1 MRLAGQFYA
10 EAFSGRF
17 GEGRLSTDSENNQKF
32 HTDRISSYQE
42 QEEERHREVYSD
54 GSINED
60 ALGPERDHDSSGDTY
75 AGRLREI
82 TRVLHAHGISR
93 GVTPVKLREILEDL
107 GPTFI
112 KIGQLMSMRSDILPR
127 AYCDELMKLTSDV
140 AAMPFAEV
148 VRVIEASYGRPYG
161 EIFARI
167 DERPLGAAS
176 IAQVHRAVLTT
187 GEEVVVKVQREGIYD
202 TMKRD
207 INLLRRAVKFVPNVI
222 VKGTVD
228 LDQVLDE
235 LWVVTQ
241 EEMNFQTE
249 AANMEEFSRL
259 NEDVKFVCVPRLY
272 RNFTTGRVL
281 VMEYIDGYDITDAG
295 PLMEAGY
302 DMNEIGEKL
311 IDNWMRQVMSD
322 GFFHADPHPGNI
334 MVRDGKIV
342 WIDMGLMG
350 RLTEHDRTAIQMA
363 IEGIADD
370 DNGKIEEAV
379 LSIGK
384 FHGKPDKK
392 KLHSGIESLMH
403 SYGRKGLGD
412 INIASFLGD
421 LMDVMK
427 ENGIQMPHGLTLL
440 ARGLNN
446 IEGVL
451 TQISPEVNM
460 VKIARARMRQEVFD
474 HINWKEEMR
483 NASVNIYKSV
493 RSLTLL
499 PNMIG
504 KLLREYSSGQTRIN
518 LDIHTSDELTDLLG
532 RLSRHFNL
540 GIWVMA
546 LLISSS
552 ILCTTDMQPRLF
564 GIPALGFFGYILA
577 LLLVI
582 YIAVSYL
589 IHRKRK

>member
-1 MRLAGQFYA
+1 MGQ
-10 EAFSGRF
+10 ETGKKDR
-17 GEGRLSTDSENNQKF
+17 QF
-32 HTDRISSYQE
+32 HTERISSYQE
-42 QEEERHREVYSD
+42 GEEERHSEVYSD

-60 ALGPERDHDSSGDTY
+60 AVTGGTASDTY

-82 TRVLHAHGISR
+82 TRVLHAHNISR
-93 GVTPVKLREILEDL
+93 GVTPVKLRQILEDL

-112 KIGQLMSMRSDILPR
+112 KLGQLMSMRSDILPR
-127 AYCDELMKLTSDV
+127 TYCDELMKLTSDV
-140 AAMPFAEV
+140 PAMPFDEV
-148 VRVIEASYGRPYG
+148 VRVIEDSYGRPWG
-161 EIFARI
+161 EIFSSI
-167 DERPLGAAS
+167 DEKPLGAAS

-187 GEEVVVKVQREGIYD
+187 GEEVVVKVQREGIYN

-207 INLLRRAVKFVPNVI
+207 INLLHRAVKFVPNVI

-228 LDQVLDE
+228 LDEVLDE

-249 AANMEEFSRL
+249 ASNMEEFTRL
-259 NEDVKFVCVPRLY
+259 NEDVRFVYVPKLY
-272 RNFTTGRVL
+272 RSFTTGRVL
-281 VMEYIDGYDITDAG
+281 VMEYIDGCDISDQEDLKA
-295 PLMEAGY
+295 AGY

-311 IDNWMRQVMSD
+311 IDNWIRQVMAD

-334 MVRDGKIV
+334 MIRDGRIV

-350 RLTEHDRTAIQMA
+350 RLTEHDRAAIQLA

-384 FHGKPDKK
+384 LRGKPDKK
-392 KLHSGIESLMH
+392 RLHSGIESLMR

-412 INIASFLGD
+412 INIVSFMED

-427 ENGIQMPHGLTLL
+427 DNGIQMPHGLTLL

-451 TQISPEVNM
+451 MKISPGVNM
-460 VKIARARMRQEVFD
+460 VKIAQQRLRQEVFD
-474 HINWKEEMR
+474 HINWKEELR
-483 NASVNIYKSV
+483 NNSVTLYKSV
-493 RSLTLL
+493 KNLAQL
-499 PNMIG
+499 PNLLG
-504 KLLREYSSGQTRIN
+504 KILREYSSGQSRIN
-518 LDIHTSDELTDLLG
+518 LDIHASDELMELAG

-552 ILCTTDMQPRLF
+552 IICTTDMKPRLF
-564 GIPALGFFGYILA
+564 GIPALGFMGYVLA

-589 IHRKRK
+589 IHRKRKK

>member
-1 MRLAGQFYA
+1 MSA
-10 EAFSGRF
+10 
-17 GEGRLSTDSENNQKF
+17 DSEKNKQF
-32 HTDRISSYQE
+32 HTERIASYQE
-42 QEEERHREVYSD
+42 GAEERHREVYPD

-60 ALGPERDHDSSGDTY
+60 VLETGKDQGAAGDSY
-75 AGRLREI
+75 ASRLREI
-82 TRVLHAHGISR
+82 TRVFHAHGISR

-112 KIGQLMSMRSDILPR
+112 KLGQLMSMRSDILPQ
-127 AYCDELMKLTSDV
+127 AYCDELMKLTSEV
-140 AAMPFAEV
+140 SPMPFDEV
-148 VRVIEASYGRPYG
+148 IRVIEDSYGRPYG
-161 EIFARI
+161 EIFASI
-167 DERPLGAAS
+167 EKKPLGAAS
-176 IAQVHRAVLTT
+176 IAQVHRAVLVS
-187 GEEVVVKVQREGIYD
+187 GEDVVVKVQREGIYD

-207 INLLRRAVKFVPNVI
+207 INLLHRAVKFVPDVI

-228 LDQVLDE
+228 LDEVLDE

-259 NEDVKFVCVPRLY
+259 NEDVRFIGIPKLY
-272 RNFTTGRVL
+272 RSYTTGRVL
-281 VMEYIDGYDITDAG
+281 VMEFIDGTDITDIET
-295 PLMEAGY
+295 LKSAGY
-302 DMNEIGEKL
+302 DMDEIGEKL
-311 IDNWMRQVMSD
+311 IDNWIRQVMAD

-334 MVRDGKIV
+334 LIRGGKIV

-350 RLTEHDRTAIQMA
+350 RLSEHDRSAIQLA

-384 FHGKPDKK
+384 FRGRPDKK
-392 KLHSGIESLMH
+392 KLHTGIENLMR
-403 SYGRKGLGD
+403 SYGRQGLGD
-412 INIASFLGD
+412 INIAAFMRD

-451 TQISPEVNM
+451 MQISPGVNM
-460 VKIARARMRQEVFD
+460 VEIARARMTEEDFR
-474 HINWKEEMR
+474 HINWKDEAR
-483 NASVNIYKSV
+483 NGSVTLYKSIKN
-493 RSLTLL
+493 LTELPTLL
-499 PNMIG
+499 G
-504 KLLREYSSGQTRIN
+504 KILREYSSGQTRIN
-518 LDIHTSDELTDLLG
+518 LDIHAADELEDLVG

-552 ILCTTDMQPRLF
+552 IICTTDMKPRLF
-564 GIPALGFFGYILA
+564 GIPALGFFGYLLA
-577 LLLVI
+577 LVLVI
-582 YIAVSYL
+582 YILVSYL

>member
-1 MRLAGQFYA
+1 MD
-10 EAFSGRF
+10 
-17 GEGRLSTDSENNQKF
+17 TDSGKKQKKF
-32 HTDRISSYQE
+32 HTDRIASYR
-42 QEEERHREVYSD
+42 EEETERHRTVYSD
-54 GSINED
+54 GSVNED
-60 ALGPERDHDSSGDTY
+60 AIGSGEEQSAGSESY

-112 KIGQLMSMRSDILPR
+112 KIGQLLSMRSDILPR
-127 AYCDELMKLTSDV
+127 EYCDELTKLTSDV
-140 AAMPFAEV
+140 PAMPYEEV
-148 VRVIEASYGRPYG
+148 IRVIEDSYGRPCG
-161 EIFARI
+161 EVFRRI
-167 DERPLGAAS
+167 EKKPLGAAS

-187 GEEVVVKVQREGIYD
+187 GEEVVVKVQREGIYN

-207 INLLRRAVKFVPNVI
+207 IGLLHRAVKFVPNVV

-228 LDQVLDE
+228 LDDVLDE
-235 LWVVTQ
+235 LWAVTQ

-249 AANMEEFSRL
+249 ASNMEEFARL
-259 NEDVKFVCVPRLY
+259 NEDVRFVYVPKLY
-272 RNFTTGRVL
+272 RAFTTERVL
-281 VMEYIDGYDITDAG
+281 VMEYIDGWDITDKKQLEA
-295 PLMEAGY
+295 AGY

-311 IDNWMRQVMSD
+311 IDNWIRQVMSD

-334 MVRDGKIV
+334 MIRDGKIV

-350 RLTEHDRTAIQMA
+350 HLTDHDRSAIQLA
-363 IEGIADD
+363 IEGVADD
-370 DNGKIEEAV
+370 DNGKIEDAV

-384 FHGKPDKK
+384 FRGQPDKQR
-392 KLHSGIESLMH
+392 LHTGIESLMR
-403 SYGRKGLGD
+403 SYGRKGMGD
-412 INIASFLGD
+412 INIAAFLGD

-451 TQISPEVNM
+451 TQISPKVNM
-460 VKIARARMRQEVFD
+460 VRIAQARMRQD
-474 HINWKEEMR
+474 LLSHINWRDELQ
-483 NASVNIYKSV
+483 NSSLTVYKSV
-493 RSLTLL
+493 KNLTALPTLL
-499 PNMIG
+499 G
-504 KLLREYSSGQTRIN
+504 KILREYSSGQTRIN
-518 LDIHTSDELTDLLG
+518 LDIHTSEELTELLG

-552 ILCTTDMQPRLF
+552 ILCTTDMKPRLF
-564 GIPALGFFGYILA
+564 GIPALGFAGYVLA

-589 IHRKRK
+589 IHRKKK

>member
-1 MRLAGQFYA
+1 MDD
-10 EAFSGRF
+10 
-17 GEGRLSTDSENNQKF
+17 DSDKRKTEFQ
-32 HTDRISSYQE
+32 TDRIASYHQG
-42 QEEERHREVYSD
+42 EEERHREFYSD

-60 ALGPERDHDSSGDTY
+60 AIGEGRDQAGKEETY

-82 TRVLHAHGISR
+82 TRVLHAHNISR

-112 KIGQLMSMRSDILPR
+112 KVGQLMSMRSDILPQE
-127 AYCDELMKLTSDV
+127 YCDELMKLTSDV
-140 AAMPFAEV
+140 PPMSYDEV
-148 VRVIEASYGRPYG
+148 VRVIEDSYGRPCG
-161 EIFARI
+161 EIFKSI
-167 DERPLGAAS
+167 DKKPLGSAS
-176 IAQVHRAVLTT
+176 IAQVHRATLVT
-187 GEEVVVKVQREGIYD
+187 GEDVVVKVQREGIYS

-207 INLLRRAVKFVPNVI
+207 INLLRRAVKFVPDVV

-228 LDQVLDE
+228 LNAVLDE

-241 EEMNFQTE
+241 EEMNFQIE
-249 AANMEEFSRL
+249 ASNMEEFARL
-259 NEDVKFVCVPRLY
+259 NEDVRFVCVPKLY
-272 RNFTTGRVL
+272 RSYTTGRVL
-281 VMEYIDGYDITDAG
+281 VMEYIDGYDIVDRKGLEA
-295 PLMEAGY
+295 AGY

-311 IDNWMRQVMSD
+311 IDNWIRQVMVD

-334 MVRDGKIV
+334 LIRDGKIV

-350 RLTEHDRTAIQMA
+350 RLTEQDRSAIQLA
-363 IEGIADD
+363 IEGVADD
-370 DNGKIEEAV
+370 DNGKIEDAV

-384 FHGKPDKK
+384 FRGKPDKNR
-392 KLHSGIESLMH
+392 LHTGIDNLMRT
-403 SYGRKGLGD
+403 YGRKGLGE

-451 TQISPEVNM
+451 AQVSPKVNM
-460 VKIARARMRQEVFD
+460 VKIAQARMREEVFR
-474 HINWKEEMR
+474 HIDWKDELR
-483 NASVNIYKSV
+483 NGSMSTYKSLK
-493 RSLTLL
+493 SLIGLPTLVSK
-499 PNMIG
+499 MM
-504 KLLREYSSGQTRIN
+504 REYSSGQTRIN
-518 LDIHTSDELTDLLG
+518 LDIHTSEELTHLMG

-552 ILCTTDMQPRLF
+552 ILCTTDMQPRVF
-564 GIPALGFFGYILA
+564 GIPVLGFIGYILA

-582 YIAVSYL
+582 YITVSYL
-589 IHRKRK
+589 IHRKKK

>member
-1 MRLAGQFYA
+1 VGQ
-10 EAFSGRF
+10 ETGKKDR
-17 GEGRLSTDSENNQKF
+17 QF
-32 HTDRISSYQE
+32 HTERISSYQE
-42 QEEERHREVYSD
+42 GEEERHSEVYSD

-60 ALGPERDHDSSGDTY
+60 AVTEGTASDTY

-82 TRVLHAHGISR
+82 TRVLHAHNISR
-93 GVTPVKLREILEDL
+93 GVTPVKLRQILEDL

-112 KIGQLMSMRSDILPR
+112 KLGQLMSMRSDILPR
-127 AYCDELMKLTSDV
+127 TYCDELMKLTSDV
-140 AAMPFAEV
+140 PAMPFDEV
-148 VRVIEASYGRPYG
+148 VRVIEDSYGRPWG
-161 EIFARI
+161 EIFSSI
-167 DERPLGAAS
+167 DEKPLGAAS

-187 GEEVVVKVQREGIYD
+187 GEEVVVKVQREGIYN

-207 INLLRRAVKFVPNVI
+207 INLLHRAVKFVPNVI

-228 LDQVLDE
+228 LDEVLDE

-249 AANMEEFSRL
+249 ASNMEEFIRL
-259 NEDVKFVCVPRLY
+259 NEDVRFVYVPKLY
-272 RNFTTGRVL
+272 RSFTTGRVL
-281 VMEYIDGYDITDAG
+281 VMEYIDGCDISDQEDLKA
-295 PLMEAGY
+295 AGY

-311 IDNWMRQVMSD
+311 IDNWIRQVMAD

-334 MVRDGKIV
+334 MIRDGRIV

-350 RLTEHDRTAIQMA
+350 RLTEHDRAAIQLA

-384 FHGKPDKK
+384 FRGKPDKK
-392 KLHSGIESLMH
+392 RLHTGIESLMR

-412 INIASFLGD
+412 INIVSFMED

-427 ENGIQMPHGLTLL
+427 DNGIQMPHGLTLL

-451 TQISPEVNM
+451 MKISPGVNM
-460 VKIARARMRQEVFD
+460 VKIAQQRLRQEVFD
-474 HINWKEEMR
+474 HINWKEELR
-483 NASVNIYKSV
+483 NNSVTLYKSV
-493 RSLTLL
+493 KNLAQL
-499 PNMIG
+499 PNLLG
-504 KLLREYSSGQTRIN
+504 KILREYSSGQSRIN
-518 LDIHTSDELTDLLG
+518 LDIHASDELMELAG

-552 ILCTTDMQPRLF
+552 IICTTDMKPRLF
-564 GIPALGFFGYILA
+564 GIPALGFMGYVLA

-589 IHRKRK
+589 IHRKRKK

>member
-1 MRLAGQFYA
+1 MGQ
-10 EAFSGRF
+10 ETGKKDR
-17 GEGRLSTDSENNQKF
+17 QF
-32 HTDRISSYQE
+32 HTERISSYQE
-42 QEEERHREVYSD
+42 GEEERHSEVYSD

-60 ALGPERDHDSSGDTY
+60 AVTEGTASDTY

-82 TRVLHAHGISR
+82 TRVLHAHNISR
-93 GVTPVKLREILEDL
+93 GVTPVKLRQILEDL

-112 KIGQLMSMRSDILPR
+112 KLGQLMSMRSDILPR
-127 AYCDELMKLTSDV
+127 TYCDELMKLTSDV
-140 AAMPFAEV
+140 PAMPFDEV
-148 VRVIEASYGRPYG
+148 VRVIEDSYGRPWG
-161 EIFARI
+161 EIFSSI
-167 DERPLGAAS
+167 DEKPLGAAS

-187 GEEVVVKVQREGIYD
+187 GEEVVVKVQREGIYN

-207 INLLRRAVKFVPNVI
+207 INLLHRAVKFVPNVI

-228 LDQVLDE
+228 LDEVLDE

-249 AANMEEFSRL
+249 ASNMEEFIRL
-259 NEDVKFVCVPRLY
+259 NEDVRFVYVPKLY
-272 RNFTTGRVL
+272 RSFTTGRVL
-281 VMEYIDGYDITDAG
+281 VMEYIDGCDISDQEDLKA
-295 PLMEAGY
+295 AGY

-311 IDNWMRQVMSD
+311 IDNWIRQVMAD

-334 MVRDGKIV
+334 MIRDGRIV

-350 RLTEHDRTAIQMA
+350 RLTEHDRAAIQLA

-384 FHGKPDKK
+384 FRGKPDKK
-392 KLHSGIESLMH
+392 RLHTGIESLMR

-412 INIASFLGD
+412 INIVSFMED

-427 ENGIQMPHGLTLL
+427 DNGIQMPHGLTLL

-451 TQISPEVNM
+451 MKISPGVNM
-460 VKIARARMRQEVFD
+460 VKIAQQRLRQEVFD
-474 HINWKEEMR
+474 HINWKEELR
-483 NASVNIYKSV
+483 NNSVTLYKSV
-493 RSLTLL
+493 KNLAQL
-499 PNMIG
+499 PNLLG
-504 KLLREYSSGQTRIN
+504 KILREYSSGQSRIN
-518 LDIHTSDELTDLLG
+518 LDIHASDELMELAG

-552 ILCTTDMQPRLF
+552 IICTTDMKPRLF
-564 GIPALGFFGYILA
+564 GIPALGFMGYVLA

-589 IHRKRK
+589 IHRKRKK